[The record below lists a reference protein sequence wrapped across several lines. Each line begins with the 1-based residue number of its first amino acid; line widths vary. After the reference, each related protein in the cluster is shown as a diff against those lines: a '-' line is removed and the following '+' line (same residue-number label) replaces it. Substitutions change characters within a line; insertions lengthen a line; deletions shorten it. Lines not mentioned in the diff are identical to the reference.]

1 MTSRTDLVRELG
13 GPLPALELLTD
24 AEAAELLALFRAARA
39 RETAALHRSI
49 EVTLDGLPRPLRALT
64 RRVMFGGLGADD

>member
-1 MTSRTDLVRELG
+1 MMSRPDLARELG

-24 AEAAELLALFRAARA
+24 AEATELLALFRAARE
-39 RETAALHRSI
+39 RETAALLRSI

-64 RRVMFGGLGADD
+64 RRVMFGDLAADA